1 MEIVS
6 RKFKTIE
13 EIEVDDVLYKY
24 RNFENENHIRILTD
38 LEIFFAA
45 PTSFEDKLDC
55 KIPIRYE
62 LLTNQQ
68 IFEKYLSDSYERNPK
83 FTRRQHRE
91 WARDWAQKSPLKNKA
106 RLLKYRDD
114 EFNEY
119 DKRLGILSLTA
130 NNSSLEMWNK
140 YSADQTGFCVG
151 FHTKKLFKFLGGG
164 GPVQYVD
171 ELPTIKPRPWHS
183 FDQQRY
189 LREFSKLK
197 CWEFEEEYRTMIF
210 GKDGLDVNSRKRK
223 LTTDV
228 YKEIILGDKISDEN
242 KTKIETIIKDILP
255 NVPIKRQKVNN
266 NKIVIE

>member
-6 RKFKTIE
+6 RKYKTIE
-13 EIEVDDVLYKY
+13 EIEVDEVLYKY
-24 RNFENENHIRILTD
+24 RNFENVNHISMLSD

-91 WARDWAQKSPLKNKA
+91 WAKGWARKSPIKNKA
-106 RLLKYRDD
+106 RLLKFRDD

-130 NNSSLEMWNK
+130 NNSSSEMWNK
-140 YSADQTGFCVG
+140 YSNNQTGFCVG
-151 FHTKKLFKFLGGG
+151 FHTKALFKFLGGG

-171 ELPTIKPRPWHS
+171 ELPTIKPTPWHS
-183 FDQQRY
+183 FDEQRY
-189 LREFSKLK
+189 LREFSKLRY
-197 CWEFEEEYRTMIF
+197 WEFEEEYRTMIF
-210 GKDGLDVNSRKRK
+210 GKDGLDADSRKRK
-223 LTTDV
+223 LTADV
-228 YKEIILGDKISDEN
+228 YKEIIIGDKITNEN
-242 KTKIETIIKDILP
+242 KTKIEAIMKETLP
-255 NVPIKRQKVNN
+255 NVIIRRQKISD